1 MFFGKSLPKPVFLL
15 LYASVGW
22 LNRRPGMNPDPM
34 TSVVYLH
41 VMNMTMNNTVR
52 YIIFCVV
59 VVLMVGLFAVRVN
72 YEDTDPHAVPHIDTA
87 VNGTGSVDLSSLKGK
102 YVLVNFWD
110 SHNAVSR
117 LAAGEYDRF
126 LRTHRNSNLRLLS
139 VNTDDNRRLY
149 DRIVSHDG
157 LDRSTQFHI
166 SDTRRG
172 SSAPA
177 YHATEGYASYLVNP
191 SGKVVALNP
200 TVATLENILG
210 K

>member
-1 MFFGKSLPKPVFLL
+1 
-15 LYASVGW
+15 
-22 LNRRPGMNPDPM
+22 
-34 TSVVYLH
+34 
-41 VMNMTMNNTVR
+41 MTMNNTVR

-72 YEDTDPHAVPHIDTA
+72 HEDTDPEAVPHIDTA
-87 VNGTGSVDLSSLKGK
+87 VNGTGSVDISSLKGK

-157 LDRSTQFHI
+157 LDRATQFHI

-172 SSAPA
+172 SSAPV
-177 YHATEGYASYLVNP
+177 YHASEGYASYLVNP
-191 SGKVVALNP
+191 AGKVVALNP
-200 TVATLENILG
+200 TVSTLENILG